1 MPESERSGH
10 EIKCTVLCPCPSK
23 YSTTWR
29 EQSNWSLSTVE
40 QSGCSNIV
48 TSTVC
53 MPDSGS
59 KVPKSAG
66 MRFIITTMPSTG
78 SALMRDD
85 ALSRVYGCPSTL
97 VRVMA

>member
-1 MPESERSGH
+1 M
-10 EIKCTVLCPCPSK
+10 
-23 YSTTWR
+23 
-29 EQSNWSLSTVE
+29 
-40 QSGCSNIV
+40 V

-53 MPDSGS
+53 IPGSGS

-66 MRFIITTMPSTG
+66 MRFMITTMPSTG